1 MTCRT
6 RLIGVAEINLRSFK
20 IIMQLERESEM
31 SLELS
36 KHPLL
41 ASARASLTLF
51 SAALV
56 ALAGASPGFCGT
68 MSLPGSFSVSPTGAA
83 NYSIPIALPPGTA
96 GMTPTLALE
105 YNSQSPNGLLGV
117 GWSLSGLPSI
127 TRCGRTFVQDG
138 VFSGINFDANDRF
151 CMDGQRL
158 VAISGT
164 YGADGTQ
171 YRTEVETFSKII
183 SHGGAGSG
191 PAWFEVHTKSGQV
204 MEFGN
209 TSDSR
214 ILSPGRSSA
223 MVWALDRTTDV
234 KGNYFLVTY
243 TNDTTNGQ
251 YWPTRIDYTGNIS
264 GHLSPYNS
272 VQFSY
277 ATRPDYVLMYQQG
290 GMNRTTVR
298 LTDVKTYAGS
308 SLVSDYRLAYQQSP
322 SSSRSELASVTA
334 CGADGSCMPATTFG
348 WSTGATAFSQQSQGN
363 PNSWNF
369 GAPGS
374 AQIPISGDFNG
385 DGITDIAMVIG
396 SGYYLMLGNG
406 DTSFRSGGAFNHPN
420 GWNFG
425 SSFTSQYN
433 SISGD
438 FNGDGKTDFALLTD
452 QYSYTFLSN
461 GDGTFSGVA
470 KAYASGSNFG
480 VPPENGYAV
489 LTGDFNGDG
498 RTDFA
503 MVATTNYWV
512 FTSNGDGTFL
522 ETGGI
527 NPNGWNVGSPA
538 AVFSGP
544 TAVISPYHQA
554 PYVGIAGDFNGD
566 GKADLAFL
574 GSQDFVVLQSN
585 GDGTFSA
592 GGAGAY
598 PGGFNFG
605 TLNQPPTQNYAP
617 FAGDFNGDGKTDF
630 GFFANTG
637 YYTFIS
643 RGDGTFAG
651 SSGQNPN
658 GWNFGSPPTSSYVV
672 FMADFNGDGRG
683 DLGILGGQSYAL
695 LTSNGDGSFSAGAGG
710 VYPIASTNL
719 GTPPSSAYYFF
730 PGDYLG
736 NGKTSVALLRG
747 ANNSVLSVPGSVNDV
762 MTSVIGGL
770 GSSVSITYDSLVHAA
785 IYNGGYTKATNATYP
800 TQDLQIPMYVV
811 SRVDTS
817 NGIGGSYSS
826 GYTYSWAKLDLR
838 GRGFLGFGQTG
849 VKDLQ
854 TGISDTTNYHQDFPY
869 IGLVSSTTRTVGSQ
883 TLGQSTN
890 TYQFSNASGG
900 SSVSAG
906 ASVSS
911 APYQVS
917 LSQNVSSGADLDG
930 SALPTV
936 TTANQYD
943 AYLNATQVVVST
955 PDGFSKTTTN
965 SYINDT
971 TNWYLGR
978 LTRATVSNVA
988 P

>member
-1 MTCRT
+1 M
-6 RLIGVAEINLRSFK
+6 G
-20 IIMQLERESEM
+20 
-31 SLELS
+31 LELS

-41 ASARASLTLF
+41 ASARTSLTLF
-51 SAALV
+51 SAALA
-56 ALAGASPGFCGT
+56 ALMGASPGFCGT

-138 VFSGINFDANDRF
+138 VLSGINFDANDRF

-209 TSDSR
+209 TADSR
-214 ILSPGRSSA
+214 ILSPGRASA

-251 YWPTRIDYTGNIS
+251 YWPTRIDYTGNIAGS
-264 GHLSPYNS
+264 LSPYNS

-298 LTDVKTYAGS
+298 MTDVKTYAGS
-308 SLVSDYRLAYQQSP
+308 SLVSDYRLAYQRSP

-334 CGADGSCMPATTFG
+334 CGADGSCLPATTFG
-348 WSTGATAFSQQSQGN
+348 WSAGATAFSQQSQGN

-385 DGITDIAMVIG
+385 DGITDIAIVIG
-396 SGYYLMLGNG
+396 TGYYLMLSNG
-406 DTSFRSGGAFNHPN
+406 DTSFRSGGVFNHPN
-420 GWNFG
+420 NWNFG

-503 MVATTNYWV
+503 MVANTNYWV

-522 ETGGI
+522 ETGGTL
-527 NPNGWNVGSPA
+527 PNGWNFGSA
-538 AVFSGP
+538 AIIYQNSATVIGP
-544 TAVISPYHQA
+544 SSHSM
-554 PYVGIAGDFNGD
+554 PYVGISGDFNGD
-566 GKADLAFL
+566 GKTDLAFL
-574 GSQDFVVLQSN
+574 GTQSYGILQSN
-585 GDGTFSA
+585 GDGTFS
-592 GGAGAY
+592 GGGGGAY
-598 PGGFNFG
+598 PGGLTFG
-605 TLNQPPTQNYAP
+605 QGDSTPSPTSNYSP
-617 FAGDFNGDGKTDF
+617 LVGDFNGDGKTDF
-630 GFFANTG
+630 GFLGAAS
-637 YYTFIS
+637 YYTFLS
-643 RGDGTFAG
+643 KGDGTFVG
-651 SSGQNPN
+651 TSGAVPN
-658 GWNFGSPPTSSYVV
+658 GWSFGTPPDAGYVV
-672 FMADFNGDGRG
+672 FVADFNGDGRTDVG
-683 DLGILGGQSYAL
+683 LLGSQSYTHL
-695 LTSNGDGSFSAGAGG
+695 ISNGDGTLAAGYGG
-710 VYPIASTNL
+710 SYPIASTNL

-730 PGDYLG
+730 SGDYLG
-736 NGKTSVALLRG
+736 NGKTSVAFMRG
-747 ANNSVLSVPGSVNDV
+747 TTNTVLSVPGSINDV

-770 GSSVSITYDSLVHAA
+770 GSSIAVTYDSLVHAA
-785 IYNGGYTKATNATYP
+785 IYNTGYIKATNATYP

-811 SRVDTS
+811 TRVDTS
-817 NGIGGSYSS
+817 NGIGGTYSS
-826 GYTYSWAKLDLR
+826 AYSYSWAKLDLR
-838 GRGFLGFGQTG
+838 GRGFLGFGQTT

-854 TGISDTTNYHQDFPY
+854 TGITDTTFYGQTFPF

-890 TYQFSNASGG
+890 TYQFSNASGA

-911 APYQVS
+911 APYKVS
-917 LSQNVSSGADLDG
+917 LSRNVSSGADLDG

-936 TTANQYD
+936 TTGNHYD
-943 AYLNATQVVVST
+943 DYLNATQVVVST
-955 PDGFSKTTTN
+955 PDGFSKTTSNT
-965 SYINDT
+965 YINDPT
-971 TNWYLGR
+971 YWYLGR
-978 LTRATVSNVA
+978 LIRATVSNVA